1 MRQRRF
7 SKMLGFGLSLFVFAM
22 LAVPVAAE
30 SDDNDDA
37 YHMFWRIVAAVLL
50 VAFVA
55 SVLFLLSTRWRKL
68 INWPGHGE

>member
-1 MRQRRF
+1 MRQRLF
-7 SKMLGFGLSLFVFAM
+7 SRMLGFGMSLLVFAM

-30 SDDNDDA
+30 SDDTNDA
-37 YHMFWRIVAAVLL
+37 YRMFWRIVAAVLL
-50 VAFVA
+50 VVFIT

>member
-1 MRQRRF
+1 MRQRIVP
-7 SKMLGFGLSLFVFAM
+7 SMLGFGLSLLVFAM

-30 SDDNDDA
+30 SDDNNDA
-37 YHMFWRIVAAVLL
+37 YRMFWRIVAAVLL
-50 VAFVA
+50 VGFIA